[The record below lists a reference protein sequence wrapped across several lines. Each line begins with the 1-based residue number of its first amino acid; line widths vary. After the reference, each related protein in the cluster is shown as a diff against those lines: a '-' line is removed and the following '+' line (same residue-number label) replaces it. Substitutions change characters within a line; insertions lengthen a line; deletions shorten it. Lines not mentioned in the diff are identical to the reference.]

1 MIEENLIK
9 LLSEESEKV
18 NDEQFDQKLFFDNE
32 ICAWKHIRNQLS
44 PEKHSVKPAGF
55 RIRVVESRGQLTRSS
70 SSKKLI
76 RHSQFQQRQQ
86 E

>member
-9 LLSEESEKV
+9 LLSDESEKV
-18 NDEQFDQKLFFDNE
+18 NDEQFDQKLLFDNE
-32 ICAWKHIRNQLS
+32 ICAWKHIRNQMS
-44 PEKHSVKPAGF
+44 PQKHSVKTAGF

-76 RHSQFQQRQQ
+76 RYCKF